1 MHRKCTSFSKYSVWN
16 TFRPPCISQHEKM
29 ERREGVY
36 AEVRAVRSISNNILV
51 FIVDDSEKFW
61 ESRSGYT
68 TSIT

>member
-1 MHRKCTSFSKYSVWN
+1 
-16 TFRPPCISQHEKM
+16 M
-29 ERREGVY
+29 ERWEGVY

-61 ESRSGYT
+61 ESQSGYT